1 MTDGDTALK
10 RTNKNKELMPQNSLT
25 SDTGI
30 VLYLVLVS
38 SSQRSVEDYNKTL
51 DDNRIRANMLDTE
64 ILNLNEDLDEL
75 QDKVKSMLT

>member
-1 MTDGDTALK
+1 
-10 RTNKNKELMPQNSLT
+10 MPQNSLT

-51 DDNRIRANMLDTE
+51 DDNRIRANMLDIE

>member
-10 RTNKNKELMPQNSLT
+10 RTNKNKELQNSLT

>member
-1 MTDGDTALK
+1 
-10 RTNKNKELMPQNSLT
+10 MPQNSLT